1 VTARPAP
8 TDAPAADALWEES
21 LRVFPGGVNS
31 PVRAFGAVG
40 GRPLVLTSGSGAL
53 VTDAAGDQYLDFINS
68 WGALILG
75 HAPAG
80 VVAAVTA
87 AAQRGMSFG
96 MPTAAEPQLAR
107 LIQSAFPS
115 IERMRFV
122 SSGTE
127 AAMSA
132 LRLARGVTGRHRIV
146 KFAGCYHGHSDALLA
161 RAGSGVTTLG
171 LPGSG
176 GVTPGAAGDTIVLS
190 YNDLT
195 AVRDA
200 FAAHGRTI
208 AAVIVEPVAANM
220 GVVPPQPGFLDGLRA
235 VTQEFGSLLIFD
247 EVITGFRV
255 AFGGVQGLT
264 GIRPDLTCLGKI
276 AGGGLPLAIYGGRSD
291 LMSALAPEGP
301 VYQAGTLSG
310 NPVAVAAGAATL
322 SRLAA
327 GDVYRQLEARA
338 ADLEAGLTQAAGT
351 AGAACS
357 VVRRA
362 SMLTVFFTPD
372 APRDLAGA
380 ERADTERFGR
390 FFRAMLGRGI
400 LIPPSQFE
408 AWFVSTAHEGQDIER
423 TVAAAAEAFREAA

>member
-1 VTARPAP
+1 MTAQPARTP
-8 TDAPAADALWEES
+8 SLAPDPLWEES
-21 LRVFPGGVNS
+21 LRLFPGGVNS
-31 PVRAFGAVG
+31 PVRAFRAVG
-40 GRPLVLTSGSGAL
+40 GRPLVLTSGRGAT
-53 VTDAAGDQYLDFINS
+53 VTDAAGDSYLDFIGS

-75 HAPAG
+75 HAPAD
-80 VVAAVTA
+80 VVAAVNA

-115 IERMRFV
+115 MERMRFV

-132 LRLARGVTGRHRIV
+132 LRVARGVTGRSRIV

-171 LPGSG
+171 LPGSA
-176 GVTPGAAGDTIVLS
+176 GVTPGAAGDTIVLP
-190 YNDLT
+190 YNDLA

-200 FAAHGRTI
+200 FAAHGASI
-208 AAVIVEPVAANM
+208 AAVIAEPVAANM
-220 GVVPPQPGFLDGLRA
+220 GVVRPQPGFLEGLRA
-235 VTQEFGSLLIFD
+235 VTQDAGSLLIFD

-255 AFGGVQGLT
+255 SFGGMQGRT
-264 GIRPDLTCLGKI
+264 GIAPDLTCLGKI
-276 AGGGLPLAIYGGRSD
+276 AGGGLPLAAYGGRAD

-310 NPVAVAAGAATL
+310 NPVAVAAGTATL
-322 SRLAA
+322 RALAA
-327 GDVYRQLEARA
+327 GDVYALLEARA
-338 ADLEAGLTQAAGT
+338 SALEAGLAEVARAAGAVCT
-351 AGAACS
+351 
-357 VVRRA
+357 VVREA
-362 SMLTVFFTPD
+362 SMLTVFFMPD

-390 FFRAMLGRGI
+390 FFRGLLRRGI

-408 AWFVSTAHEGQDIER
+408 AWFVSAAHGTEDVAR
-423 TVAAAAEAFREAA
+423 TVAAAAEAFRELA

>member
-1 VTARPAP
+1 MTARPVRAS
-8 TDAPAADALWEES
+8 PAADPLWEES
-21 LRVFPGGVNS
+21 LRLFPGGVNS
-31 PVRAFGAVG
+31 PVRAFRAVG
-40 GRPLVLTSGSGAL
+40 GRPLILTSGRGAT
-53 VTDAAGDQYLDFINS
+53 VTDVRGDTYLDFIGS

-75 HAPAG
+75 HAPAD
-80 VVAAVTA
+80 VVAAVSA

-96 MPTAAEPQLAR
+96 MPTAAEPQLAG

-132 LRLARGVTGRHRIV
+132 MRLARGATGRPRIV

-171 LPGSG
+171 LPGSA
-176 GVTPGAAGDTIVLS
+176 GVTPGAAADTVVLP

-195 AVRDA
+195 AVRKA
-200 FAAHGRTI
+200 FADHGPTI

-220 GVVPPQPGFLDGLRA
+220 GVVSPRPGFLEGLRA
-235 VTQEFGSLLIFD
+235 VTREAGSLLIFD
-247 EVITGFRV
+247 EVITGFRI

-276 AGGGLPLAIYGGRSD
+276 AGGGLPLAVYGGRAD
-291 LMSALAPEGP
+291 LMGALAPEGP

-310 NPVAVAAGAATL
+310 NPVAVAAGTATL
-322 SRLAA
+322 RRLQT
-327 GDVYRQLEARA
+327 GEVYALLEARA
-338 ADLEAGLTQAAGT
+338 ALLEAGLIRAAAE
-351 AGAACS
+351 AGAICR
-357 VVRRA
+357 VVRA
-362 SMLTVFFTPD
+362 SSMLTVFFTPEV
-372 APRDLAGA
+372 PQDLAAA

-390 FFRAMLGRGI
+390 FFRAMLRRGI

-408 AWFVSTAHEGQDIER
+408 AWFVSVAHEPDDISR
-423 TVAAAAEAFREAA
+423 TVAAASEAFREAA